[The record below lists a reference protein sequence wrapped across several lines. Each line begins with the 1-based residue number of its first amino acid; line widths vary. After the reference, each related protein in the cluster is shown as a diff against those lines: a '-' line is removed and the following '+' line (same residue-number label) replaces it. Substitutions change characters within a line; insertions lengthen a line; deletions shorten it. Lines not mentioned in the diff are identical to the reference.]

1 MKNEI
6 VKANINESQLKEA
19 AHLALTE
26 AKRLGAHQAE
36 IDVAANKGFTVVA
49 RSGDVETVEYNQ
61 DKVID
66 VTVYFGK
73 RSGSASLS
81 DMRPEAIKQA
91 VEAAVHIAKFT
102 DEDPAAGL
110 PDKSELAFNYPTLSL
125 AHAWP
130 ITVEKAI
137 ELAIDCEREALAQ
150 DKRIISAESVSVATT
165 EVFNLYA
172 NSLGFMGY
180 YPETRHDISCVL
192 VAKEGDDMQ
201 RDYSYTTAA
210 NPSLLKSTSFVA
222 KEAAERV
229 IKRLGAKQLATAKVP
244 VIFYNEEARG
254 LLGSFVAA
262 ISGGNLYRKA
272 SFLVDHLGKRIFPDF
287 VHLQEFPFLTD
298 ALGSAPFDA
307 DGVATRENVFVDDGI
322 LQSYV
327 LGVYSARKLG
337 MKTTGNAGGIHNL
350 TIRPGDKDL
359 SALMKTM
366 GKGLLI
372 TEMMG
377 SGANLVTG
385 DYSRGAAGFWVEN
398 GEIQFPVH
406 EITVAGKLQAM
417 FSQLVEVGS
426 DVDMRGNIRTG
437 SLLIEEMVVAGS

>member
-1 MKNEI
+1 M
-6 VKANINESQLKEA
+6 
-19 AHLALTE
+19 ALNE

-36 IDVAANKGFTVVA
+36 IDIAANKGFSVVA

-61 DKVID
+61 DKVIE

-81 DMRPEAIKQA
+81 DVRPEAIKQA
-91 VEAAVHIAKFT
+91 VEAAVHIAKYT

-110 PDKSELAFNYPTLSL
+110 ADKDELAFNYPKLSL
-125 AHAWP
+125 AHHWP

-137 ELAIDCEREALAQ
+137 ELAIQCEREALQQ
-150 DKRIISAESVSVATT
+150 DKRIMSAESVSVSTVDAYS
-165 EVFNLYA
+165 LYA
-172 NSLGFMGY
+172 NSLGFIGG

-201 RDYSYTTAA
+201 RDYSYTTAG
-210 NPSLLKSTSFVA
+210 NPTQLESISHIA

-229 IKRLGAKQLATAKVP
+229 VRRLGAKRIATAKVP

-272 SFLVDHLGKRIFPDF
+272 SFLLDHLNKCIFPSF
-287 VHLQEFPFLTD
+287 VHLQEFPLLPD

-307 DGVATRENVFVDDGI
+307 DGVATRENVFIDGGI
-322 LQSYV
+322 LQSYA

-337 MKTTGNAGGIHNL
+337 MKTTANAGGLHNL
-350 TIRPGDKDL
+350 TIRPGNKDL
-359 SALMKTM
+359 AGLLKTM

-385 DYSRGAAGFWVEN
+385 DYSRGAAGFWVEH
-398 GEIQFPVH
+398 GEIQYPVH
-406 EITVAGKLQAM
+406 EITVAGKLQDM
-417 FSQLVEVGS
+417 FAHMVDVGS
-426 DVDMRGNIRTG
+426 DVDVRGNIRTG
-437 SLLIEEMVVAGS
+437 SILIEEMMVAGS